1 MTGIENIVQQ
11 ILRDAERDAEA
22 IRASARKQA
31 AGLLEAAKEE
41 AARDSEADE
50 RLAHVQAEEE
60 KRRVVIVAELA
71 VRRELLA
78 KKQGLLN
85 EAYNQALDKLMQLP
99 DADWDA
105 LITKL
110 VAENAETGSEVL
122 QFSKDDTQ
130 RGHKLLPALNAA
142 LVAKGLPGELSIDN
156 TPGDF
161 SGGVVLVGLYTE
173 LNATFEALL
182 RSIRDESETEAAALL
197 F

>member
-31 AGLLEAAKEE
+31 AGLLDAAKEE
-41 AARDSEADE
+41 AARESEADE
-50 RLAHVQAEEE
+50 RLAHMQAEEE

-85 EAYNQALDKLMQLP
+85 EAYSQALEKLMQLS
-99 DADWDA
+99 DADWA
-105 LITKL
+105 TLITKL
-110 VAENAETGSEVL
+110 VVENVETGREVL
-122 QFSKDDTQ
+122 RFNKADAA
-130 RGHKLLPALNAA
+130 RAEKLLPSLNKALA
-142 LVAKGLPGELSIDN
+142 AKGLAHELTIDA

-161 SGGVVLVGLYTE
+161 AGGVVMVGEYTE